1 MGKKESQ
8 RFSIRKFNF
17 GVASVLLGTAIF
29 VMGATSVQA
38 DEVSATAEVQSSFTA
53 KLNENQV
60 NSVQESNVEQNNVSK
75 VASNEGQQNNATV
88 APTNTNDNAKV
99 EVNDIQQ
106 NTPVGKNEEGVQI
119 KELNS
124 VPSEPVTT
132 NSSQVIE
139 EEKVDNHPSNE
150 RRRAKR
156 EATSSTEESKTTF
169 SKTGDTITVKNP
181 NVEVIFPNGNSLY
194 APAETVI
201 HMELPDELEIKQNDK
216 IVVDIPDAIRIPTS
230 LHYDVT
236 GPSGEIIGNA
246 FLDSIS
252 NKVITTF
259 TDYYEKN
266 KIAKQFTLT
275 FSTGWKSYVKPNVP
289 TELNFSG
296 RKITVTVGPESAP
309 VPVEKTKV
317 TNMVKR

>member
-38 DEVSATAEVQSSFTA
+38 DEVSATAEVQSSFTS

-75 VASNEGQQNNATV
+75 VESNEGQQNNATV

-106 NTPVGKNEEGVQI
+106 NTPVAKNEEVVQI

-124 VPSEPVTT
+124 VTSEPVTT

-139 EEKVDNHPSNE
+139 EEKVE
-150 RRRAKR
+150 
-156 EATSSTEESKTTF
+156 
-169 SKTGDTITVKNP
+169 
-181 NVEVIFPNGNSLY
+181 
-194 APAETVI
+194 
-201 HMELPDELEIKQNDK
+201 
-216 IVVDIPDAIRIPTS
+216 
-230 LHYDVT
+230 
-236 GPSGEIIGNA
+236 
-246 FLDSIS
+246 
-252 NKVITTF
+252 ITTLQMN
-259 TDYYEKN
+259 DAELKG
-266 KIAKQFTLT
+266 KLPHQLKKVKQPFP
-275 FSTGWKSYVKPNVP
+275 KQ
-289 TELNFSG
+289 
-296 RKITVTVGPESAP
+296 VTQLL
-309 VPVEKTKV
+309 
-317 TNMVKR
+317 

>member
-38 DEVSATAEVQSSFTA
+38 DEVSATTEVQSSFTA

-60 NSVQESNVEQNNVSK
+60 NSVQESNVEQNNVSR
-75 VASNEGQQNNATV
+75 VESNEGQQNNATV

-106 NTPVGKNEEGVQI
+106 NTPVAKNEEGVQI

-124 VPSEPVTT
+124 VTSEPVTA
-132 NSSQVIE
+132 NSSPVIE

-156 EATSSTEESKTTF
+156 EATSPTEESKTTF

-181 NVEVIFPNGNSLY
+181 NVEVNFPNGNSLY

-216 IVVDIPDAIRIPTS
+216 IVVDIPNAIRIPTS

-266 KIAKQFTLT
+266 KLQNNL
-275 FSTGWKSYVKPNVP
+275 P
-289 TELNFSG
+289 
-296 RKITVTVGPESAP
+296 
-309 VPVEKTKV
+309 
-317 TNMVKR
+317 